1 MIFATAG
8 HVDHGKT
15 TLIQAIT
22 GVNTA
27 HLPEEKKRGMTI
39 DLGYAY
45 WPQPDGSSIGFIDV
59 PGHEKFLGNML
70 AGVGGINH
78 ALLVVACDD
87 GVMAQTREHLA
98 ILRLAGCQCVTAIL
112 TKADRVNEQRVAE
125 VALDVEAELHRQGWL
140 DAPLFITAA
149 NEGRGIVELQ
159 TYLQQLYQKT
169 ADHQNQQQRFRL
181 AIDRVFHVKGA
192 GVVVTGTALAG
203 QVSLNEPLWLTGA
216 DSRVRVR
223 GIHRQNQQAELAQ
236 AGDRVALNLA
246 GDIDKANITRGDW
259 LLSEKPFAVATRVIV
274 ELTCDSVIKHWQPV
288 HLYHGASHI
297 TGRVSLLTEQGN
309 APLLAELIL
318 DTPLWLVDNDRLIL
332 RDISAR
338 ETLASARVI
347 RLTSPRRGKRQPEFI
362 EWLLSLCAA
371 QDELN
376 HLKLQLPHGEL
387 DLNVYGWSRQLTSSA
402 LENLLSQ
409 IELVRAGDLAL
420 SAFKAQVAKERLVQT
435 LEDFHEVHSDQI
447 GVSKA
452 RLKRMALPT
461 MSESL
466 VFKLLNEL
474 LIDER
479 IKQTRGW
486 LHMPQHGLV
495 FDHEQQ
501 QIWQQVSGLFPRT
514 DAWWVRDLATET
526 NNDEGSLR
534 SVMKKAAQMGLVT
547 AIVRDRYYSREQIE
561 QFAELILRYCTEK
574 GAISAADFRNE
585 LGIGRKLAIQILE
598 FFDKSGFIRR
608 KGDEHFL
615 RDKDIFAK

>member
-15 TLIQAIT
+15 SLIQAIT

-45 WPQPDGSSIGFIDV
+45 WPQQDGSAIGFIDV

-87 GVMAQTREHLA
+87 GVMAQTLEHLA
-98 ILRLAGCQCVTAIL
+98 ILRLAGCPNITVVL
-112 TKADRVNEQRVAE
+112 TKADRVDEARISEVTEQVNAE
-125 VALDVEAELHRQGWL
+125 IHRQGWP
-140 DAPLFITAA
+140 DAALFITSATD
-149 NEGRGIVELQ
+149 GKGIEPLRV
-159 TYLQQLYQKT
+159 YLQQSHQQST
-169 ADHQNQQQRFRL
+169 DHQNKQQRFRL

-192 GVVVTGTALAG
+192 GIVVTGTALAG
-203 QVSLNEPLWLTGA
+203 QVSMGESLWLTGA
-216 DSRVRVR
+216 DSSVRVR
-223 GIHRQNQQAELAQ
+223 GIHRQNQQAEMAQ
-236 AGDRVALNLA
+236 AGDRVALNLV
-246 GDIDKANITRGDW
+246 GDIDKENVSRGDW
-259 LLSEKPFAVATRVIV
+259 LLSHQPFAAAIRVIV
-274 ELTCDSVIKHWQPV
+274 ELQCDSIIKHWQPV

-297 TGRVSLLTEQGN
+297 TGRVSLLTEPGETPQ
-309 APLLAELIL
+309 LAELIL
-318 DTPLWLVDNDRLIL
+318 DTPLWLVDNDRLIV

-347 RLTSPRRGKRQPEFI
+347 RLTSPRRGKRLPEFI
-362 EWLLSLCAA
+362 DWLCHLCEAT
-371 QDELN
+371 DELTS
-376 HLKLQLPHGEL
+376 LKLQLPRGEL
-387 DLNVYGWSRQLTSSA
+387 DLNSYGWSRQLTSPA
-402 LENLLSQ
+402 LEQLLTRV
-409 IELVRAGDLAL
+409 ELVRVGDLVL
-420 SAFKAQVAKERLVQT
+420 SAFKAQMAKGRLIQT
-435 LEDFHEVHSDQI
+435 LENFHEIHSDQI

-461 MSESL
+461 MSEPL
-466 VFKLLNEL
+466 VFKLISE
-474 LIDER
+474 LIDDGS

-495 FDHEQQ
+495 FDAEQQ
-501 QIWQQVSGLFPRT
+501 QIWQKVVALFPRV

-526 NNDEGSLR
+526 DYEEDILR
-534 SVMKKAAQMGLVT
+534 RMMKKAAQMGLVT
-547 AIVRDRYYSREQIE
+547 AIVRDRYYSSEQMK
-561 QFAELILRYCTEK
+561 QFAELILHYCEDK
-574 GAISAADFRNE
+574 GVIYAADFRNE

-608 KGDEHFL
+608 KGDGHFL
-615 RDKDIFAK
+615 RDKGIFAE

>member
-15 TLIQAIT
+15 SLIQAIT

-45 WPQPDGSSIGFIDV
+45 WPQQDGSAIGFIDV
-59 PGHEKFLGNML
+59 PGHEKFLANML

-87 GVMAQTREHLA
+87 GVMAQTLEHLA
-98 ILRLAGCQCVTAIL
+98 ILRLAGCPNITVVL
-112 TKADRVNEQRVAE
+112 TKADRVDEARIAE
-125 VALDVEAELHRQGWL
+125 VTEQVNAEIHRQGWS
-140 DAPLFITAA
+140 DAALFITSAID
-149 NEGRGIVELQ
+149 GKGIEPLRA
-159 TYLQQLYQKT
+159 YLQQIHQQAT
-169 ADHQNQQQRFRL
+169 DHQNKQQRFRL

-192 GVVVTGTALAG
+192 GIVVTGTALAG
-203 QVSLNEPLWLTGA
+203 QVSMGESLWLTGA
-216 DSRVRVR
+216 ESSVRVR
-223 GIHRQNQQAELAQ
+223 GIHRQNQQAEIAQ

-246 GDIDKANITRGDW
+246 GDIDKDNVTRGDW
-259 LLSEKPFAVATRVIV
+259 LLSHQPFAAATRVIV
-274 ELTCDSVIKHWQPV
+274 ELQCDSIIKHWQPV

-297 TGRVSLLTEQGN
+297 TGRVSLLTEPGET
-309 APLLAELIL
+309 PLLAELIL
-318 DTPLWLVDNDRLIL
+318 DTPLWLVDNDRLIV

-347 RLTSPRRGKRQPEFI
+347 RLTSPRRGKRLPEFI
-362 EWLLSLCAA
+362 DWLCHLCGAM
-371 QDELN
+371 DELTY
-376 HLKLQLPHGEL
+376 LKLQLPRGEL
-387 DLNVYGWSRQLTSSA
+387 DLNSYGWSRQLTSSA
-402 LENLLSQ
+402 LEQLLTQ
-409 IELVRAGDLAL
+409 IELVRVGDWVL
-420 SAFKAQVAKERLVQT
+420 SAFKAQVAKGRLVQT

-461 MSESL
+461 MSEPL
-466 VFKLLNEL
+466 VFKLISE
-474 LIDER
+474 LIDEGT

-495 FDHEQQ
+495 FDAEQQ
-501 QIWQQVSGLFPRT
+501 QIWQKIVPLFPRM
-514 DAWWVRDLATET
+514 DAWWVRDLATEI
-526 NNDEGSLR
+526 DCEEDVLR
-534 SVMKKAAQMGLVT
+534 RVMKKAAQMGLVT
-547 AIVRDRYYSREQIE
+547 AIVRDRYYSSEQMK
-561 QFAELILRYCTEK
+561 QFAELILHYCEEK
-574 GAISAADFRNE
+574 GVIYAADFRNE

-608 KGDEHFL
+608 KGDGHFL
-615 RDKDIFAK
+615 RDKGIFTE

>member
-15 TLIQAIT
+15 SLIQSVT

-45 WPQPDGSSIGFIDV
+45 WPQQDGSSIGFIDV

-98 ILRLAGCQCVTAIL
+98 ILRLAGCQNITAIL
-112 TKADRVNEQRVAE
+112 TKADKVDAERIAHISLQVKNELQ
-125 VALDVEAELHRQGWL
+125 HQGWP
-140 DAPLFITAA
+140 DAAIFVTSA
-149 NEGRGIVELQ
+149 NDGRGIAELQ
-159 TYLQQLYQKT
+159 AYLQQLHQQR
-169 ADHQNQQQRFRL
+169 ADHQNRQQRFRL

-192 GVVVTGTALAG
+192 GIVVTGTALAG
-203 QVSLNEPLWLTGA
+203 QVQLGDTLWLTGA
-216 DSRVRVR
+216 DTTVRIR
-223 GIHRQNQQAELAQ
+223 GIHRQNQPAELAQ

-246 GDIDKANITRGDW
+246 GDIDKAAITRGDW
-259 LLSEKPFAVATRVIV
+259 LLSEKPFAAATRVIV
-274 ELTCDSVIKHWQPV
+274 ELECDSVIKHWQPV

-297 TGRVSLLTEQGN
+297 TGRVSLLTELGST
-309 APLLAELIL
+309 PLLAELIL
-318 DTPLWLVDNDRLIL
+318 DTPLWLVDNDRLII

-347 RLTSPRRGKRQPEFI
+347 RLTSPRRGKRLPEFI
-362 EWLLSLCAA
+362 EWLTRLCMTN
-371 QDELN
+371 DELT
-376 HLKLQLPHGEL
+376 HLKLQLPNGEL
-387 DLNVYGWSRQLTSSA
+387 DLKRYSWARQLTPPA
-402 LENLLSQ
+402 LEQLLSQ
-409 IELVRAGDLAL
+409 VELVRVGNLAL
-420 SAFKAQVAKERLVQT
+420 SAFKAQVAKERLAQT

-447 GVSKA
+447 GVGKA

-461 MSESL
+461 VSESL
-466 VFKLLNEL
+466 VFKLINEL
-474 LIDER
+474 IADER

-495 FDHEQQ
+495 FDTEQQ
-501 QIWQQVSGLFPRT
+501 QIWQQIAPLFPRAE
-514 DAWWVRDLATET
+514 AWWVRDLAKEI
-526 NNDEGSLR
+526 NHDEDAVR
-534 SVMKKAAQMGLVT
+534 RAMKKAAQMGLVT
-547 AIVRDRYYSREQIE
+547 AIIRDRYYSSDQIK
-561 QFAELILRYCTEK
+561 QFAELILRYCTHK
-574 GAISAADFRNE
+574 GEIGAADFRNE

-598 FFDKSGFIRR
+598 FFDRSGFTRR
-608 KGDEHFL
+608 KGDGHFL
-615 RDKDIFAK
+615 RDKGIFVE

>member
-22 GVNTA
+22 GVDTA

-45 WPQPDGSSIGFIDV
+45 WPQQDGSSIGFIDV
-59 PGHEKFLGNML
+59 PGHEKFLANML

-112 TKADRVNEQRVAE
+112 TKADRVDEQRVAE
-125 VALDVEAELHRQGWL
+125 VVLNVQAELQRQGWH
-140 DAPLFITAA
+140 DASLFITAA
-149 NEGRGIVELQ
+149 NEGRGIAELQ
-159 TYLQQLYQKT
+159 TYLQQLHQKS

-181 AIDRVFHVKGA
+181 AIDRVFHVKGV
-192 GVVVTGTALAG
+192 GVVVTGTALTG
-203 QVSLNEPLWLTGA
+203 QVTLNESLWLTGA
-216 DSRVRVR
+216 NSAVRVR
-223 GIHRQNQQAELAQ
+223 GIHRQNQQAEFAQ

-259 LLSEKPFAVATRVIV
+259 LLSEKPFTVATRVIV
-274 ELTCDSVIKHWQPV
+274 ELTCDAIIKHWQPV

-297 TGRVSLLTEQGN
+297 TGRISLLTEQGH

-347 RLTSPRRGKRQPEFI
+347 RLVSPRRGKRQPEFI
-362 EWLLSLCAA
+362 EWLRSLCTA
-371 QDELN
+371 QDELS
-376 HLKLQLPHGEL
+376 HLKLQLPNGEL
-387 DLNVYGWSRQLTSSA
+387 DLNGYGWSRQLTASA

-409 IELVRAGDLAL
+409 VELVRAGDLAL

-461 MSESL
+461 MGESL
-466 VFKLLNEL
+466 VFKLINEL

-495 FDHEQQ
+495 FDGEQQ
-501 QIWQQVSGLFPRT
+501 RIWRQVSGLFPRT

-526 NNDEGSLR
+526 GNDEGVLR

-547 AIVRDRYYSREQIE
+547 AIVRDRYYSSEQIE
-561 QFAELILRYCTEK
+561 QFAALILRYCSEK

-585 LGIGRKLAIQILE
+585 LAVGRKLAIQILE
-598 FFDKSGFIRR
+598 FFDKSGFTRR

-615 RDKDIFAK
+615 RDKGIFAG

>member
-15 TLIQAIT
+15 TLIKAIT

-98 ILRLAGCQCVTAIL
+98 ILRLAGCQCVTAVL
-112 TKADRVNEQRVAE
+112 TKADRVDEQRVTE
-125 VALDVEAELHRQGWL
+125 VALDVEAELHRQGWF
-140 DAPLFITAA
+140 DTPLFITAA
-149 NEGRGIVELQ
+149 NEGRGIPELQ
-159 TYLQQLYQKT
+159 TYLQQLHQKT
-169 ADHQNQQQRFRL
+169 VDHQNQQQRFRL

-192 GVVVTGTALAG
+192 GIVVTGTALAG
-203 QVSLNEPLWLTGA
+203 KVALNEPLWLTGA
-216 DSRVRVR
+216 DSVVRVR
-223 GIHRQNQQAELAQ
+223 GIHRQNQQSDFAQ

-246 GDIDKANITRGDW
+246 GDIDKTNITRGDW
-259 LLSEKPFAVATRVIV
+259 LLSEKPFAAATRVIV

-297 TGRVSLLTEQGN
+297 TGRVSLLTEQGK

-318 DTPLWLVDNDRLIL
+318 DTPLWLVDDDRLIL

-347 RLTSPRRGKRQPEFI
+347 RLVSPRRGKRQPEFI
-362 EWLLSLCAA
+362 EWLRSLCAA
-371 QDELN
+371 KDELS
-376 HLKLQLPHGEL
+376 HLKLQLPNGEL
-387 DLNVYGWSRQLTSSA
+387 DLNGYGWSRQLTSYA

-409 IELVRAGDLAL
+409 VELVRVGNLAL
-420 SAFKAQVAKERLVQT
+420 SAFKAQVAKERLVQI

-466 VFKLLNEL
+466 VFKLINEL

-495 FDHEQQ
+495 FDREQQ
-501 QIWQQVSGLFPRT
+501 QIWQQVSGLFPRV
-514 DAWWVRDLATET
+514 DAWWVRDLAAET
-526 NNDEGSLR
+526 KHDEGVLR

-561 QFAELILRYCTEK
+561 QFAELILHYCIEK
-574 GAISAADFRNE
+574 GAITAADFRNE
-585 LGIGRKLAIQILE
+585 LGVGRKLAIQILE
-598 FFDKSGFIRR
+598 FFDKSGFTRR

-615 RDKDIFAK
+615 RDKDIFIE

>member
-15 TLIQAIT
+15 SLIQAIT

-45 WPQPDGSSIGFIDV
+45 WPQQDGSSIGFIDV

-70 AGVGGINH
+70 AGVGGIQH

-98 ILRLAGCQCVTAIL
+98 ILRLAGCQKITAIL
-112 TKADRVNEQRVAE
+112 TKADRVDEKRITQVIQQVQDELHQQGWSDPVLFVTSANNGCGI
-125 VALDVEAELHRQGWL
+125 AELQ
-140 DAPLFITAA
+140 A
-149 NEGRGIVELQ
+149 
-159 TYLQQLYQKT
+159 YLQQLHLEAT
-169 ADHQNQQQRFRL
+169 DHQNPQQRFRL

-192 GVVVTGTALAG
+192 GIVVTGTALAG
-203 QVSLNEPLWLTGA
+203 QVQLGESLWLTGV
-216 DSRVRVR
+216 DTSVRVR
-223 GIHRQNQQAELAQ
+223 GIHRQNQPAEFAQ
-236 AGDRVALNLA
+236 AGDRVALNLT
-246 GDIDKANITRGDW
+246 GDVDKAEITRGDW
-259 LLSEKPFAVATRVIV
+259 LLSEKPFAAATRVIV
-274 ELTCDSVIKHWQPV
+274 ELKCDSVIKHWQPV

-297 TGRVSLLTEQGN
+297 TGRVSLLTEF
-309 APLLAELIL
+309 ATTPLLAELIL
-318 DTPLWLVDNDRLIL
+318 DTPLWLADNDRLIV

-338 ETLASARVI
+338 ETLAAARVI
-347 RLTSPRRGKRQPEFI
+347 RLTSPRRGKRLPEFI
-362 EWLLSLCAA
+362 DWLQRLCSAN
-371 QDELN
+371 DELT
-376 HLKLQLPHGEL
+376 HLKLQLPNGEL
-387 DLNVYGWSRQLTSSA
+387 NLKSYGWSRQLTPSA
-402 LENLLSQ
+402 LEPLLTQ
-409 IELVRAGDLAL
+409 VELVRVGDLVL

-466 VFKLLNEL
+466 VFKLINEL
-474 LIDER
+474 IVDER

-495 FDHEQQ
+495 FDAEQQ
-501 QIWQQVSGLFPRT
+501 RIWQQIVPLFPCI
-514 DAWWVRDLATET
+514 DAWWVRDIAAEL
-526 NNDEGSLR
+526 NQDENLIRG
-534 SVMKKAAQMGLVT
+534 VMKKAAQMGFVT
-547 AIVRDRYYSREQIE
+547 AIVRDRYYSSDEIK
-561 QFAELILRYCTEK
+561 QFAELILRYCLEK
-574 GAISAADFRNE
+574 EEICAADFRSE

-598 FFDKSGFIRR
+598 FFDKSGFTRR
-608 KGDEHFL
+608 KGDGHFL
-615 RDKDIFAK
+615 RDKGIFAE